1 MTPRP
6 SLRLSRP
13 IRAPGARSSNLV
25 LANLLALL
33 LPSVLLVFAG
43 VRSSGNARLWLFAG
57 AGICMVLAAI
67 AYRLEA
73 SHGQNL
79 LTMLPALA
87 AIMWQFFSKADF
99 SDPNQRIV
107 QSILIMLV
115 IGLFVHQTLV
125 ATGGPLLRRVR
136 RLANRLASR
145 RNWPDRLDE
154 CRLLPE
160 VGALRE
166 ALSLDAAPALPL
178 LSSENPKVQIAALAA
193 LESRKSWN
201 YGQADP
207 VLFLALSSPHP
218 EIRAAAVLALSQCDQ
233 RLMVETL
240 ADTLRDPAPQVRQ
253 AAIESLLWDTE
264 RRWIWIR
271 HAVRDSLADPRFSKD
286 GPLVPNRGNFSA
298 AAITDLVA
306 WSSESGILGIRATQ
320 TLGRHYSNHLL
331 ANPTPQLLRQLSDLV
346 VSPKATTIMRLELA
360 NILIQLGFMTEE
372 LLEKMLH
379 PENPSPLRLLA
390 VESLLQ
396 SNRLEQA
403 IDVLREVARQPNR
416 ELALTAATLVQKY
429 LHIDLGLA
437 LGCPAPPL
445 YSRQAAEVTRRV
457 MEWANHARVSTP
469 SATGNLTEW

>member
-13 IRAPGARSSNLV
+13 IRTPGARNPYAV

-43 VRSSGNARLWLFAG
+43 VRSSGNVRVWLFAG
-57 AGICMVLAAI
+57 AGICIVLGAI
-67 AYRLEA
+67 TYRLEA

-87 AIMWQFFSKADF
+87 AIIWQFFSKADF
-99 SDPNQRIV
+99 SDPNQRLV
-107 QSILIMLV
+107 QSILIV
-115 IGLFVHQTLV
+115 IAIGLFARQTLV
-125 ATGGPLLRRVR
+125 ASGGPLLRRAR
-136 RLANRLASR
+136 QLANRLASR
-145 RNWPDRLDE
+145 RSWPESLDE

-160 VGALRE
+160 VEALRE
-166 ALSLDAAPALPL
+166 ALTLDAGPALPL
-178 LSSENPKVQIAALAA
+178 LSCDNPSVQIAALAA
-193 LESRKSWN
+193 FESRKTWN
-201 YGQADP
+201 YGQADQ

-218 EIRAAAVLALSQCDQ
+218 EIRAAAVLALSQCNQ
-233 RLMVETL
+233 RLTVEAL

-264 RRWIWIR
+264 HRWIWIR
-271 HAVRDSLADPRFSKD
+271 HAVHDSLADPRFGKD
-286 GPLVPNRGNFSA
+286 GPLVLNRGNFSA

-306 WSSESGILGIRATQ
+306 WSSESGILGTRATQ
-320 TLGRHYSNHLL
+320 TLGRHYSNHLM
-331 ANPTPQLLRQLSDLV
+331 ANPTPQLLKQLSDLV

-360 NILIQLGFMTEE
+360 NILIQLGFMTDE
-372 LLEKMLH
+372 LLEKMLN

-396 SNRLEQA
+396 SNRQEQA

-429 LHIDLGLA
+429 LHVDLGLA
-437 LGCPAPPL
+437 LGCPTPPL
-445 YSRQAAEVTRRV
+445 HSRQAAEVTRRV
-457 MEWANHARVSTP
+457 MEWANHAMVSAP
-469 SATGNLTEW
+469 VAAGNLTEW